1 VEVAPKYLKDDGS
14 FEFNL
19 IDQRNYLLIIQG
31 DDFFRIEDAFFLDG
45 KRSLTKLT
53 VPLASRVKFESIEF
67 NNGKSKLKEE
77 MYADLNKV
85 VNFLYDNPKFK
96 LKISG
101 HTDSYGEASFNLKLS
116 KERARI
122 IRDYMVDFA
131 KVAPERVEWEGYGST
146 KPIVEEITEED
157 KALNRRVE
165 FEIYRP
171 AIVQPTIEEE

>member
-1 VEVAPKYLKDDGS
+1 
-14 FEFNL
+14 
-19 IDQRNYLLIIQG
+19 
-31 DDFFRIEDAFFLDG
+31 
-45 KRSLTKLT
+45 
-53 VPLASRVKFESIEF
+53 
-67 NNGKSKLKEE
+67 LKEE